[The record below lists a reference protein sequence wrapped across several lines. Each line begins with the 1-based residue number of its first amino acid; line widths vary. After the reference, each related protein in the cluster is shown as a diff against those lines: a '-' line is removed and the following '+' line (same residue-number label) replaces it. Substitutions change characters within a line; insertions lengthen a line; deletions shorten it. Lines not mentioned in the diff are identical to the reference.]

1 MLNMKEKL
9 YDLLSKILEVPKDK
23 MNDEISLANTPTWD
37 SFNAV
42 MMIVELEKA
51 SGVRFDMID
60 LMAVKNVGDIK
71 KVLDK
76 YKVKYDC

>member
-1 MLNMKEKL
+1 MKEKL
-9 YDLLSKILEVPKDK
+9 YDLLSKILEIPRAEI
-23 MNDEISLANTPTWD
+23 NDQISPNNTPTWD

-42 MMIVELEKA
+42 MMMVELEKA
-51 SGVRFDMID
+51 SGARFDMSD

-76 YKVKYDC
+76 YKIKYEC

>member
-1 MLNMKEKL
+1 M
-9 YDLLSKILEVPKDK
+9 LSKILEIPRDE
-23 MNDEISLANTPTWD
+23 MNDEISPANTSTWD

-51 SGVRFDMID
+51 SGARFDMSD